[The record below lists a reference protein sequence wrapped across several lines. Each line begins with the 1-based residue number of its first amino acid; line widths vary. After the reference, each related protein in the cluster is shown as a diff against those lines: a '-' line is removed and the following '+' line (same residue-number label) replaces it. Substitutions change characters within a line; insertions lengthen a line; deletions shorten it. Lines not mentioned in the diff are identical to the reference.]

1 MFQFR
6 LALEQPLNRQ
16 RFVDALRI
24 AVQDQAATGTINL
37 LSRPPGRKPAE
48 ELVALSAWFTGLA
61 LQDRQNV
68 ERVIEMAAADA
79 TFGILCVLDGV
90 RAIED
95 RPDKGTLDL
104 RYRRNSTDISLN
116 DDLGAPLHELF

>member
-1 MFQFR
+1 MFQVR
-6 LALEQPLNRQ
+6 LAGEQPLDRQ

-37 LSRPPGRKPAE
+37 LLSRPLGRKPAE

-90 RAIED
+90 RAIEAG
-95 RPDKGTLDL
+95 RTKG
-104 RYRRNSTDISLN
+104 RSTFVTAEMVKTS
-116 DDLGAPLHELF
+116 A